1 MVQVCPDRGNVDAA
15 RWIGYQY
22 LLGITG
28 VPCDEQMGQRYPT
41 QVVDAGH
48 QAAGV
53 SDGFY
58 LSEHPSCSRAR
69 RDAGGWRPCE
79 PEVARSIPIFTVAAS
94 PATRRPHRHGSKSG
108 SPLGRNRRKVIS
120 C

>member
-69 RDAGGWRPCE
+69 RDAGGWKTLRAGSCQVHTYLHGRG
-79 PEVARSIPIFTVAAS
+79 VAGDSKAASTWFEIGVAAG
-94 PATRRPHRHGSKSG
+94 AQ
-108 SPLGRNRRKVIS
+108 
-120 C
+120 